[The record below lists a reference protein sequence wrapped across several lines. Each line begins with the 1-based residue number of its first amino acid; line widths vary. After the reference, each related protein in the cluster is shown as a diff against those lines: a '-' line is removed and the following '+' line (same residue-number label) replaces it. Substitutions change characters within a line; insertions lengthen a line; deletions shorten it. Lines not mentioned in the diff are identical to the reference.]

1 MIKFKNNN
9 KYFIMNNKKIYRSSK
24 NKIIF
29 GVCGG
34 LAEYFEVDPLLIRI
48 LFLVI
53 SFPGPGIF
61 LYLILAIL
69 MPTENNKNGNNI
81 ESKKRTKQSTKEV
94 EGNGNWPKDIRNIV
108 GVIIIIFGL
117 NILFS
122 NLLKIDILSWIGWN
136 VLWSLVI
143 IFIGIKIIRN

>member
-1 MIKFKNNN
+1 
-9 KYFIMNNKKIYRSSK
+9 MNNKKIYRSSK

-53 SFPGPGIF
+53 SFPGPGVF
-61 LYLILAIL
+61 LYLVLAIL
-69 MPTENNKNGNNI
+69 MPSENNKTDLNRDNI
-81 ESKKRTKQSTKEV
+81 QEETKKRTKQLAKEV
-94 EGNGNWPKDIRNIV
+94 KGNGNWPKDMRNIV
-108 GVIIIIFGL
+108 GIIVIIFGL

-122 NLLKIDILSWIGWN
+122 NLLKIDILGWIGWS

-143 IFIGIKIIRN
+143 IFIGIKIIKN